1 MTDLTL
7 DYQLA
12 DGIANVPDE
21 EAIHTWVVTTL
32 DYLQKNDK
40 AVELT
45 VRIVATEEAQQL
57 NHEFR
62 GKDYATNVLSF
73 PFNSP
78 VELPVTLLGDLVI
91 CQTVVE
97 REAEEQ
103 QKSAIAHWTHM
114 VIHGTL
120 HLLGYDHI
128 EDNEAE
134 EMEQIERNIL
144 ASLNLSDPY
153 QMTDNMELNTQ

>member
-1 MTDLTL
+1 MANVTL

-12 DGIANVPDE
+12 DGIRNAPNE
-21 EAIHTWVVTTL
+21 EAVHTWVTAAL
-32 DYLQKNDK
+32 DYLKQNDK
-40 AVELT
+40 VLELT
-45 VRIVATEEAQQL
+45 VRIVKPDEARQL

-78 VELPVTLLGDLVI
+78 VELPVTLLGDLII
-91 CQTVVE
+91 CQAVVE
-97 REAEEQ
+97 SEAKEQ

-144 ASLNLSDPY
+144 AVLGLPDPY
-153 QMTDNMELNTQ
+153 QTTDKRELNTQ

>member
-12 DGIANVPDE
+12 DGIANAPHE
-21 EAIHTWVVTTL
+21 EAVHTWIVTTL
-32 DYLQKNDK
+32 DYLQQNDK

-45 VRIVATEEAQQL
+45 VRVVAKEEAQQL

-73 PFNSP
+73 PFSSP

-97 REAEEQ
+97 HEAKEQ
-103 QKSAIAHWTHM
+103 QKSAIDHWTHM

-144 ASLNLSDPY
+144 ARLKITDPY
-153 QMTDNMELNTQ
+153 QTTDNMELNTQ

>member
-1 MTDLTL
+1 MADLTL

-12 DGIANVPDE
+12 DGIPNAPDE
-21 EAIHTWVVTTL
+21 NAVYSWVAATL
-32 DYLQKNDK
+32 DYLEQNDK

-45 VRIVATEEAQQL
+45 VRVVAIDEAQEL
-57 NHEFR
+57 NLEFR
-62 GKDYATNVLSF
+62 SKDYATNVLSF

-78 VELPVTLLGDLVI
+78 VELPIILLGDLVI
-91 CQTVVE
+91 CQNVVE
-97 REAEEQ
+97 REAKEQ

-128 EDNEAE
+128 EENEAE

-144 ASLNLSDPY
+144 ADLGIPDPY
-153 QMTDNMELNTQ
+153 QTTDNMELNTQ

>member
-1 MTDLTL
+1 MVDVTL

-12 DGIANVPDE
+12 DGIRNAPNE
-21 EAIHTWVVTTL
+21 EAVHTWVAAAL
-32 DYLQKNDK
+32 DYLKKNNK
-40 AVELT
+40 ALELT
-45 VRIVATEEAQQL
+45 VRIVEADEARQL
-57 NHEFR
+57 NNEFR

-73 PFNSP
+73 PFTSP
-78 VELPVTLLGDLVI
+78 VELPVTLLGDLII
-91 CQTVVE
+91 CQSVVE
-97 REAEEQ
+97 SEAKEQ

-144 ASLNLSDPY
+144 AILGLPDPY
-153 QMTDNMELNTQ
+153 QTTDNMELNTQ